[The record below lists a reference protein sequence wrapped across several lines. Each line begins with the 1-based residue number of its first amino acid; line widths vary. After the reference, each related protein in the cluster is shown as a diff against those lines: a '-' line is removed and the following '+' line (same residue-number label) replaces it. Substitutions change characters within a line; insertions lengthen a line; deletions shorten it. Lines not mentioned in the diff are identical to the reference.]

1 MMIFIDPFSIVL
13 KESLGSLGGGSLKL
27 IQVLISILIIIQYFA
42 IEDVRLKTLL
52 TNKKLK

>member
-13 KESLGSLGGGSLKL
+13 KESLGSLGGCPLKL

-42 IEDVRLKTLL
+42 IEDVRLKKLL

>member
-13 KESLGSLGGGSLKL
+13 KESLGSLGDGSLKL

>member
-13 KESLGSLGGGSLKL
+13 KESLGFLGGGSLKL

-42 IEDVRLKTLL
+42 IEDVRLKKLL

>member
-42 IEDVRLKTLL
+42 IEDVRLKKLL